1 MKALECNRSP
11 VRQGMGPSRGSGRSR
26 SPLMAFGFSVL
37 ASGSKGNA
45 SLIHLDNFE
54 VLLDVG
60 LGPRVL
66 TDRLDAVGCG
76 WNSVRSAIITHTH
89 GDHARDATLGWL
101 AHHRITLFCHHAHL
115 EEAGHR
121 PGFRKLREAG
131 LIREFDDRPFLIA
144 PGLWV
149 EAFELRHCGA
159 TFGYRIEGKGK
170 RRGRSAT
177 LGYLTDTG
185 CWDPRVADALADVD
199 LLGVEFNH
207 DVEMERRSG
216 RSPALIWRNL
226 GDRGHLS
233 NDQASELLSA
243 VLDRSGPGAV
253 TQVVQL
259 HLSEHCNR
267 PALARELVKNLL
279 RERDRRARI
288 FTANQSIPLAR
299 LPVKPPVKR
308 RQTAMTAGFPWET

>member
-1 MKALECNRSP
+1 
-11 VRQGMGPSRGSGRSR
+11 
-26 SPLMAFGFSVL
+26 MAFGFSVL
-37 ASGSKGNA
+37 ASGSRGNA
-45 SLIHLDNFE
+45 SLIHLEDCA

-66 TDRLDAVGCG
+66 SDRLNMVG
-76 WNSVRSAIITHTH
+76 NSWQSIRSAIITHTH
-89 GDHARDATLGWL
+89 GDHAHDTTLRWL
-101 AHHRITLFCHHAHL
+101 AQHRILLYCHQSHVA
-115 EEAGHR
+115 EGGHR
-121 PGFRKLREAG
+121 PGFRALREAG

-149 EAFELRHCGA
+149 EAFELRHSGA
-159 TFGYRIEGKGK
+159 TYGYRIEGKTR

-177 LGYLTDTG
+177 LGFVTDTG
-185 CWDPRVADALADVD
+185 CWDERVAEALSDVD

-216 RSPALIWRNL
+216 RTPALIWRNL

-233 NDQASELLSA
+233 NDQASELLCSI
-243 VLDRSGPGAV
+243 LDRSGPGAV

-267 PALARELVKNLL
+267 PVLARESAQSSL
-279 RERDRRARI
+279 RSRDRRARI
-288 FTANQSIPLAR
+288 FTASQSVPLNR
-299 LPVKPPVKR
+299 ILVKPPV
-308 RQTAMTAGFPWET
+308 RQRQASIAVGFPWES